1 MVVFSGAEGREKNT
15 RIGTKIGQTGAEGAV
30 TPAKRTENERKARL
44 GKPSERHALQ
54 AESRDGGGVS
64 GIFYL
69 EKHDFR
75 LNPDGL
81 VIHCKRI
88 QRYGIAVRRAAP
100 PLRAR

>member
-1 MVVFSGAEGREKNT
+1 MVVFSGAEGRGKNT
-15 RIGTKIGQTGAEGAV
+15 RIGTKIGKTGAEGAV
-30 TPAKRTENERKARL
+30 TPAKRSENERKARL

-75 LNPDGL
+75 LKSGRFGDTL
-81 VIHCKRI
+81 
-88 QRYGIAVRRAAP
+88 
-100 PLRAR
+100 

>member
-1 MVVFSGAEGREKNT
+1 MGKWWFFLAWRAERKNT

-75 LNPDGL
+75 LKSGRFGDTL
-81 VIHCKRI
+81 
-88 QRYGIAVRRAAP
+88 
-100 PLRAR
+100 